1 MGFKPLKFLGKLAS
15 KLMPIGG
22 GLVADIISPKNKSQ
36 EQIEQGLAS
45 LDPIAQYNRTMARP
59 KIALACVYS
68 YLGITVLDWLFQV
81 FSQLFKFPYTT
92 VKTPETLEG
101 FATIAVG
108 AYMGSRGIEKIVS
121 SIFKK
126 KKRKK
131 KWDVAKR

>member
-1 MGFKPLKFLGKLAS
+1 MAFKPLKFLGKLAT
-15 KLMPIGG
+15 KLLPIGG
-22 GLVADIISPKNKSQ
+22 GLVADIISPKDKSP

-59 KIALACVYS
+59 KIALACVYT
-68 YLGITVLDWLFQV
+68 YLGMVAGNWLLEV
-81 FSQLFKFPYTT
+81 ISQLFKFPYTKVIIPT
-92 VKTPETLEG
+92 TLQD

-108 AYMGSRGIEKIVS
+108 FYMGSRGVEKIVS

-131 KWDVAKR
+131 K

>member
-1 MGFKPLKFLGKLAS
+1 MGIKPFKLLGKLAS
-15 KLMPIGG
+15 KLLPIGG
-22 GLVADIISPKNKSQ
+22 GLVADIISPKGKTH
-36 EQIEQGLAS
+36 EQVEQGLAS

-59 KIALACVYS
+59 KIALACVYT
-68 YLGITVLDWLFQV
+68 YLGMVAGNWLLEV
-81 FSQLFKFPYTT
+81 ISQLFKFPFTT
-92 VKTPETLEG
+92 IKIPTTLQD

-131 KWDVAKR
+131 K